1 MVKKKNNT
9 VVKMKTYNERE
20 ASKYSYA
27 GKKGKTEK
35 ETLKTVKG
43 KWSDPSL
50 CGGRIRHDQEH

>member
-1 MVKKKNNT
+1 MSNYNGEEENNT
-9 VVKMKTYNERE
+9 VVKMKYNERE

-43 KWSDPSL
+43 KWSVIQVFVEA
-50 CGGRIRHDQEH
+50 G